1 MIGVRHRI
9 IDVRRCS
16 IPFNIVTFIKIFVI
30 VYIKVDY
37 FYKNDTLLNT
47 DRTVSNIVYTVSGL
61 VYTVLDGD
69 ISMLDAHHTVS
80 NNSKYLI
87 LNTKFKYIHLNS
99 VESVCSFV
107 PDFIQKHFLSFCGI
121 FKISLLTFFN
131 FVLFLKS
138 SFTFLSEPMRLGHL
152 RESPRPK

>member
-1 MIGVRHRI
+1 MIILKIFQASQICGFFLCHKGTTIHRTLIFLVCWHTMLDTVYTVIHRCRTSYIHCI

-30 VYIKVDY
+30 VYIKIDY
-37 FYKNDTLLNT
+37 FYKNDMVLNT

-87 LNTKFKYIHLNS
+87 LNSKY
-99 VESVCSFV
+99 
-107 PDFIQKHFLSFCGI
+107 
-121 FKISLLTFFN
+121 
-131 FVLFLKS
+131 
-138 SFTFLSEPMRLGHL
+138 
-152 RESPRPK
+152 

>member
-37 FYKNDTLLNT
+37 FYKIDTVLNT
-47 DRTVSNIVYTVSGL
+47 DRTVSNI

-87 LNTKFKYIHLNS
+87 LNSKY
-99 VESVCSFV
+99 
-107 PDFIQKHFLSFCGI
+107 
-121 FKISLLTFFN
+121 
-131 FVLFLKS
+131 
-138 SFTFLSEPMRLGHL
+138 
-152 RESPRPK
+152 

>member
-37 FYKNDTLLNT
+37 FYKNDTVLNT

-61 VYTVLDGD
+61 VYTMLDSD
-69 ISMLDAHHTVS
+69 ISMLDAHYMVS

-87 LNTKFKYIHLNS
+87 LNSKY
-99 VESVCSFV
+99 
-107 PDFIQKHFLSFCGI
+107 
-121 FKISLLTFFN
+121 
-131 FVLFLKS
+131 
-138 SFTFLSEPMRLGHL
+138 
-152 RESPRPK
+152 

>member
-37 FYKNDTLLNT
+37 FYKIDTVLDGDISML
-47 DRTVSNIVYTVSGL
+47 DAHHTVSGL

-87 LNTKFKYIHLNS
+87 LNSKY
-99 VESVCSFV
+99 
-107 PDFIQKHFLSFCGI
+107 
-121 FKISLLTFFN
+121 
-131 FVLFLKS
+131 
-138 SFTFLSEPMRLGHL
+138 
-152 RESPRPK
+152 

>member
-9 IDVRRCS
+9 IDVRRFS

-69 ISMLDAHHTVS
+69 ISMLDAHYTVS

-87 LNTKFKYIHLNS
+87 LNSKY
-99 VESVCSFV
+99 
-107 PDFIQKHFLSFCGI
+107 
-121 FKISLLTFFN
+121 
-131 FVLFLKS
+131 
-138 SFTFLSEPMRLGHL
+138 
-152 RESPRPK
+152 